1 MYQGFNYH
9 CFYRVVVPGALVGV
23 LLQILSRSTVR
34 AFSRAVKIEK
44 LKAPLFLDPRGHGS
58 IQMTGALHGFII
70 PYAPYYTFAILC
82 IMYV

>member
-9 CFYRVVVPGALVGV
+9 CFYHVVVPGALVGV
-23 LLQILSRSTVR
+23 LLQILPRSTVR
-34 AFSRAVKIEK
+34 AFSRAVKIKK

-70 PYAPYYTFAILC
+70 PHDHATLLQ
-82 IMYV
+82 

>member
-1 MYQGFNYH
+1 MYQSFNYH

-23 LLQILSRSTVR
+23 LLQILPRITVR

-58 IQMTGALHGFII
+58 IQMTGALIYMVLLYQMSH
-70 PYAPYYTFAILC
+70 TTLLQ
-82 IMYV
+82 

>member
-1 MYQGFNYH
+1 M
-9 CFYRVVVPGALVGV
+9 PGALVGV
-23 LLQILSRSTVR
+23 LLQILPRSTVR

-44 LKAPLFLDPRGHGS
+44 FKAPLFLDPRGYGS

-70 PYAPYYTFAILC
+70 PHASYYTFAIIW